1 MEIIIGKFKRS
12 FNFRIE
18 KISEDM
24 VRVNLDS
31 IEVRFD
37 GYTVKTHMSRRYQ
50 EQQCG
55 LCGHFD
61 GESEGEFRRADNEE
75 TGESEKRVR
84 ERKVRE

>member
-1 MEIIIGKFKRS
+1 MI
-12 FNFRIE
+12 
-18 KISEDM
+18 
-24 VRVNLDS
+24 RVNLDS

-61 GESEGEFRRADNEE
+61 GEVYFLKLDIFK
-75 TGESEKRVR
+75 TC
-84 ERKVRE
+84 

>member
-1 MEIIIGKFKRS
+1 MI
-12 FNFRIE
+12 
-18 KISEDM
+18 
-24 VRVNLDS
+24 RVNLDS

-61 GESEGEFRRADNEE
+61 GEVSLENPTKREKVIFRWRTNSAWP
-75 TGESEKRVR
+75 TMRRPTTSRSSTARSWSRVTR
-84 ERKVRE
+84 

>member
-1 MEIIIGKFKRS
+1 
-12 FNFRIE
+12 
-18 KISEDM
+18 M

-37 GYTVKTHMSRRYQ
+37 GYTVKTHMSRRFQ

-61 GESEGEFRRADNEE
+61 GEVRLYRNSF
-75 TGESEKRVR
+75 EKNARL
-84 ERKVRE
+84 